1 MRRGLVI
8 FGKEIK
14 DTIRDRRTFIM
25 IVIMP
30 LFLYPLLFSIL
41 GLVTQFEKKKA
52 GETIYTV
59 GVVEG
64 GYNTGF
70 LEFLKSQKRIRIE
83 VIKDKSELGKRNDL
97 KCVIEVNNHSDTPDV
112 FIYYDTA
119 NGESRM
125 AMKRVKELLLRYK
138 NMLVI
143 SQLKEMG
150 INEGILNP
158 FRIKDI
164 SITSARRMGGF
175 LLSQIIPYLL
185 IVVAFSSAI
194 YTASDIVAGEKER
207 RTLETLFVTNA
218 GSAEIIIGK
227 ILTIFTISFSASVS
241 ALIGL
246 GITFYTG
253 FSFTEG
259 FPNAY
264 NISIPLFNTFFM
276 LLVLLPLLWIF
287 SSLLFNVA
295 CVSRTVRESNT
306 TSTYILFGVIFLAL
320 FSIIR
325 VTSPDKKLFFIP
337 VLNTALLQQQI
348 LVGELNRFS
357 LISVLTIDFLLCIAL
372 FLTAMYLFK
381 NREFL
386 LRS

>member
-64 GYNTGF
+64 GFNTGF

-119 NGESRM
+119 NEESRM

-175 LLSQIIPYLL
+175 LLGQIIPYLL

-227 ILTIFTISFSASVS
+227 ILTIFTISFAASVS

-246 GITFYTG
+246 SITFYTG

-259 FPNAY
+259 FQNAY

-348 LVGELNRFS
+348 LIGELNRFS

>member
-64 GYNTGF
+64 GFNTGF

-119 NGESRM
+119 NEESRM

-175 LLSQIIPYLL
+175 LLGQIIPYLL

-246 GITFYTG
+246 SITFYTG

-259 FPNAY
+259 FQNAV

-348 LVGELNRFS
+348 LIGELNRFS

>member
-64 GYNTGF
+64 GFNTGF

-119 NGESRM
+119 NEESRM

-175 LLSQIIPYLL
+175 LLGQIIPYLL

-246 GITFYTG
+246 SITFYTG

-259 FPNAY
+259 FQNAY

-348 LVGELNRFS
+348 LIGELNRFS